1 MEDNKIDNF
10 SLNLNDELIFN
21 YYEPKH
27 QTFNL
32 NSLYN
37 ENELDF
43 KKCELFKNY
52 YSTVNYVTFLLSNT
66 SIKLFSY
73 KCNCSLTK
81 YNINRDLI
89 SNQHL
94 TQLLKKYKFDNP
106 YFYSKIKKKDIY
118 IKDNV
123 IDIVDNKI
131 EIKESSLDNY
141 FGKLLI
147 SNNKLKEKYDKISS
161 SIPTTYELIS
171 PNFNK
176 YFDLNIDLNEE
187 FIFFNSEKRCELFSE
202 IFEFLEGKRKIIAIS
217 GPYGIGKSL
226 SSLVLQK
233 HLYLKQTKTLYINL
247 KYYYKSHIEWN
258 IKIETLISE
267 FFFLLLEDKELKEL
281 ITKVKQENS
290 KNIWDY
296 LLIIGNDLKKKEF
309 QYLIILDQ
317 YQKSVDIEGNLKDLI
332 DIANIKIFLLSSIN
346 YYDVKK
352 QFELIILDK
361 TPTIE
366 YIYFIN
372 LLDNKKIISNEKIK
386 EKILAKKGQK
396 NCSPN
401 VFFDN
406 IVKILSDFGLF
417 PKFIMLFLYA
427 YSTIYDLIHIEYKK
441 IFNKLFY
448 FYRNNN
454 NYSILKD
461 ITIDKPL
468 IFSKEVLIKNFKNI
482 PLKYFNSN
490 SMEKNQSTFSISY
503 AFPFCLNVY
512 EDYINYRDAKNSFF
526 ISQDGGIKGT
536 NFEMILKI
544 RMKVFGSLQIDGH
557 FEVSELLKMN
567 LDSKYNNIDADYFT
581 DKNNILITQ
590 KNSNGKL
597 LDFIVFRPKESEV
610 FWIQSKYIINSNNIQ
625 PRNNYV
631 NQTGKFITTFKNKFG
646 IELKN
651 IYLLYISSEEYNIE
665 NSSEVFNLLEVNEI
679 NCLFYSVK
687 KLTFSYDFIYEVD
700 VLENKECYKINDN
713 KNFNYRNQIM
723 SQLYEMDSKFIGKKI
738 NNPNDKEYG
747 NLQKVF
753 KKLGNSSLEKKEH
766 MKFIDYIEKENVFQF
781 KINDCFGSFA
791 FYNTNY
797 EEMNSYFKKPIQAYY
812 VNCVLE
818 NNEINFRKDIGII
831 FPSPYNQTKIYFD
844 IKLKKEIRSKE
855 YENKFRNLGFFYGEF
870 IINQNNISNNIE
882 LSED

>member
-1 MEDNKIDNF
+1 M
-10 SLNLNDELIFN
+10 
-21 YYEPKH
+21 
-27 QTFNL
+27 
-32 NSLYN
+32 
-37 ENELDF
+37 
-43 KKCELFKNY
+43 
-52 YSTVNYVTFLLSNT
+52 
-66 SIKLFSY
+66 
-73 KCNCSLTK
+73 
-81 YNINRDLI
+81 
-89 SNQHL
+89 
-94 TQLLKKYKFDNP
+94 
-106 YFYSKIKKKDIY
+106 
-118 IKDNV
+118 
-123 IDIVDNKI
+123 
-131 EIKESSLDNY
+131 
-141 FGKLLI
+141 
-147 SNNKLKEKYDKISS
+147 
-161 SIPTTYELIS
+161 
-171 PNFNK
+171 
-176 YFDLNIDLNEE
+176 
-187 FIFFNSEKRCELFSE
+187 
-202 IFEFLEGKRKIIAIS
+202 
-217 GPYGIGKSL
+217 
-226 SSLVLQK
+226 
-233 HLYLKQTKTLYINL
+233 
-247 KYYYKSHIEWN
+247 
-258 IKIETLISE
+258 
-267 FFFLLLEDKELKEL
+267 
-281 ITKVKQENS
+281 
-290 KNIWDY
+290 
-296 LLIIGNDLKKKEF
+296 
-309 QYLIILDQ
+309 
-317 YQKSVDIEGNLKDLI
+317 I

-346 YYDVKK
+346 DYDVKE

-366 YIYFIN
+366 YIYCIN

-386 EKILAKKGQK
+386 EQILAKKGQK
-396 NCSPN
+396 FCSPN

-631 NQTGKFITTFKNKFG
+631 NQQGKFITTFKNKFG

-713 KNFNYRNQIM
+713 KNFN
-723 SQLYEMDSKFIGKKI
+723 
-738 NNPNDKEYG
+738 
-747 NLQKVF
+747 
-753 KKLGNSSLEKKEH
+753 
-766 MKFIDYIEKENVFQF
+766 
-781 KINDCFGSFA
+781 
-791 FYNTNY
+791 
-797 EEMNSYFKKPIQAYY
+797 
-812 VNCVLE
+812 
-818 NNEINFRKDIGII
+818 
-831 FPSPYNQTKIYFD
+831 
-844 IKLKKEIRSKE
+844 
-855 YENKFRNLGFFYGEF
+855 
-870 IINQNNISNNIE
+870 
-882 LSED
+882 